1 MLRSSSLRR
10 MTLPSS
16 RLLDP
21 ATLAGIKDLRLVAK
35 TVVEGF
41 LSGLHVDPRP
51 SAGAEFSQYRSYG
64 PGDDPRRVDWRVYAR
79 SDRFFVREAETER
92 DVTIRIVIDA
102 SASMAQ
108 GGGPGA
114 AIGTGVKPGALSAF
128 DYARFAAAALAYLVT
143 HQGDALALH
152 AVTAGGVVDVDD
164 RRREHALKRS
174 LDLLEDLEPAGEW
187 PALDTLLP
195 HVARRRGRQ
204 LVLLLS
210 DLWERGDEIRK
221 AVLALRALRHEVLV
235 LHVLSRSD
243 LAFPYEGD
251 ALFEDRE
258 SGEVLVGNADR
269 LRAGY
274 LARLETWLEDWKRT
288 LLEAGVAYQLLPADE
303 PLDQALRSFLQRRRL
318 LP

>member
-1 MLRSSSLRR
+1 
-10 MTLPSS
+10 MTLPAS

-21 ATLAGIKDLRLVAK
+21 STLAGIKDLRLVAK

-92 DVTIRIVIDA
+92 DVTIRIVVDA
-102 SASMAQ
+102 SASMAHGDAPQ
-108 GGGPGA
+108 
-114 AIGTGVKPGALSAF
+114 ALSAF

-143 HQGDALALH
+143 LQGDALALH
-152 AVTAGGVVDVDD
+152 AVTGGGVVDVDD
-164 RRREHALKRS
+164 RRREHSLTRA
-174 LDLLEDLEPAGEW
+174 LDLLEGLSPAGDW
-187 PALDTLLP
+187 PSFDELLP

-204 LVLLLS
+204 LVLILS

-221 AVLALRALRHEVLV
+221 AVVALRALRHEVLV

-243 LAFPYEGD
+243 LEFPHQGD

-258 SGEVLVGNADR
+258 TGAVIVGNGDR

-274 LARLETWLEDWKRT
+274 LARLETWLDDWKRA
-288 LLEAGVAYQLLPADE
+288 LLEHGIAYQLLPTDE